1 MADPWHDVANAAIDD
16 FQYIVDGVNVSIKDT
31 NTAPTM
37 VMYGDWIAPNN
48 AGVPVDAIKKLNTG
62 EDVYMRVDSPYIK
75 MVTTSGVAKYYVGPN
90 VNLFNPNAWNSYSD
104 ATGHYRLRPV

>member
-1 MADPWHDVANAAIDD
+1 MRRTVLRPRKLEIGTHRVPVSNARR
-16 FQYIVDGVNVSIKDT
+16 SKDT

-75 MVTTSGVAKYYVGPN
+75 MVATSGVAKYFVGPN
-90 VNLFNPNAWNSYSD
+90 VNLF
-104 ATGHYRLRPV
+104 RPANI